1 MPCGYV
7 SNEFL
12 DYWLLFILHEGGK
25 NILNIEVIEK
35 FAVRMRGELHE
46 LNTLSL
52 TTCAASLA
60 YHGLLGQRI
69 TCLGLFSIDLTSVPT
84 EHLAALA
91 SWVTSSCDVSIYNV
105 RGIDMDSFL
114 NSLKCQDF
122 EIYRQ
127 ILGQEETEAL
137 VQAMESRVERVQLQD
152 LVTLEMET
160 LVTYSGLGRCWG
172 VTVGCCDDDTE
183 LWRVNIKEPLKNWA
197 LSRDWTVTTD
207 YNSLLTIRRR

>member
-1 MPCGYV
+1 MIFVITHIYHQG
-7 SNEFL
+7 
-12 DYWLLFILHEGGK
+12 DK
-25 NILNIEVIEK
+25 NLINIEVIER
-35 FAVRMRGELHE
+35 FAARVIKELDILSP
-46 LNTLSL
+46 LNSLSV
-52 TTCAASLA
+52 TACAASLA
-60 YHGLLGQRI
+60 YHGLLGSAEESEY
-69 TCLGLFSIDLTSVPT
+69 LVLEYVDLTNIPS

-91 SWVTSSCDVSIYNV
+91 SWMPSLCDVSLNNV
-105 RGIDMDSFL
+105 SGIDMESFL
-114 NSLKCQDF
+114 HSLKCQDF
-122 EIYRQ
+122 GIYKQ
-127 ILGQEETEAL
+127 TLGREETEAL

-160 LVTYSGLGRCWG
+160 LVTYSGLGRWWG